1 MKQIP
6 NNAVKHGDKELEKG
20 GEIPENL
27 TQRCTE
33 LPKLIAV
40 VELMYSRGRTVA
52 QFIRWSTR
60 GIKTVNTAKKVADL
74 LIYRKD

>member
-6 NNAVKHGDKELEKG
+6 NNAVKQGDMELEKG
-20 GEIPENL
+20 GEIPEKL

-52 QFIRWSTR
+52 VLNNVTHKAQQMISLF
-60 GIKTVNTAKKVADL
+60 IKTLT
-74 LIYRKD
+74 